1 MSLMRRTAQAEA
13 EAEAEA
19 EGEEEGTLCLSDRN
33 ERQPR
38 SMVKGDYSHQSGLTL
53 DQVRPR
59 GMLPPLV
66 YTNI

>member
-1 MSLMRRTAQAEA
+1 MSLMRRTAQA